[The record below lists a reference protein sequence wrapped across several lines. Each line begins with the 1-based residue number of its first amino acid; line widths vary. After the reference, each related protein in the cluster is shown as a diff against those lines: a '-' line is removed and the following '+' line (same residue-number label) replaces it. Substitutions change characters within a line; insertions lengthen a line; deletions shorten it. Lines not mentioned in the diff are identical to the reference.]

1 MADRINFYLDEHVP
15 KAVREGLRA
24 DVESMRL
31 QSKNSAYRQ
40 QKARG
45 TLSEQFKTAA

>member
-1 MADRINFYLDEHVP
+1 MADRIKFYLDDHVQ

-24 DVESMRL
+24 DVESMRS

-45 TLSEQFKTAA
+45 TLSEQLKTAA